1 MRFLERN
8 FWISLLVL
16 AVLAVTLLAVLARL
30 GGELPALKPYLRSG
44 EPPREWPS
52 AERIAGWFSTNALL
66 AALPTNATV
75 NPFFTLHF
83 QPPGPPPTKRVELLY
98 MGSYTSSRSNV
109 FAYLQMADKL
119 LVLTNGAVV
128 VADHVIQQ
136 IGLKE
141 VILTN
146 AAGVTN
152 ALPFNVKKPL
162 EVPAK

>member
-8 FWISLLVL
+8 LWLSLLVL
-16 AVLAVTLLAVLARL
+16 AVLAVTLLAALGRL
-30 GGELPALKPYLRSG
+30 GGELPALKSYLRPG
-44 EPPREWPS
+44 EPLREWPS
-52 AERIAGWFSTNALL
+52 AERTAGWFTTNSILV
-66 AALPTNATV
+66 ALPTNATV

-98 MGSYTSSRSNV
+98 MGSYTSSREV
-109 FAYLQMADKL
+109 TFAYLQLADKL

-146 AAGVTN
+146 AAGATN
-152 ALPFNVKKPL
+152 VLPFNVKKPL

>member
-8 FWISLLVL
+8 LWTSLLVL
-16 AVLAVTLLAVLARL
+16 AVLAATLLAVVTRL
-30 GGELPALKPYLRSG
+30 GGGLPALKPYLRPG
-44 EPPREWPS
+44 EPLRDWPS
-52 AERIAGWFSTNALL
+52 PDRIARWFSTNAVLEV
-66 AALPTNATV
+66 LPTNSNV

-109 FAYLQMADKL
+109 FAYLQLADKL

-128 VADHVIQQ
+128 VADHAIQQ
-136 IGLKE
+136 ITLKE

-146 AAGVTN
+146 AAGATN
-152 ALPFNVKKPL
+152 VLPFNVKKPL